1 MMPQFPRSGCKAQL
15 ALVRH
20 RRRVSAIC
28 HYMSYCMTVA
38 VALERLALK
47 GLALKGLALEGVACM
62 VCIER
67 VCMYA
72 RRRIAELIVVSMF
85 GLAITEQYVS
95 PTIVNSYD
103 AFRDLNFLG
112 MTERVF
118 KLAVPVLWGWIIIFY
133 TLFHLLLNITA
144 EFTRFGDREFYL
156 VGIPSFH
163 RYVPVEFVTRHANQ
177 V

>member
-1 MMPQFPRSGCKAQL
+1 
-15 ALVRH
+15 
-20 RRRVSAIC
+20 
-28 HYMSYCMTVA
+28 
-38 VALERLALK
+38 
-47 GLALKGLALEGVACM
+47 
-62 VCIER
+62 
-67 VCMYA
+67 MYA
-72 RRRIAELIVVSMF
+72 CRRIAELIVVSMF

-156 VGIPSFH
+156 VGTQCFIVMFLL
-163 RYVPVEFVTRHANQ
+163 RL
-177 V
+177 